1 VLKEANFQMLS
12 AIDELCQKLVKSV
25 KSNSYPLIDGVFR
38 LVLIDSSCFNSNHKM
53 RIFSHESYKNK
64 ATQQDG
70 R

>member
-1 VLKEANFQMLS
+1 ML
-12 AIDELCQKLVKSV
+12 AAVGKLCQKLVKSV